1 MNTIHNTVEVKTQE
15 AKVGSLWTSNSGK
28 LFMLCQ
34 IAPPHENYK
43 YVAID
48 LADGHRWSDAVES
61 CEDAVYSLT
70 FLSDS
75 ATITVS

>member
-15 AKVGSLWTSNSGK
+15 AKVGSLWKSNTGK

-34 IAPPHENYK
+34 IAPPHEDYK

-48 LADGHRWSDAVES
+48 LADGHRWSDVVGNK
-61 CEDAVYSLT
+61 EDAVYGLT
-70 FLSDS
+70 WLANN
-75 ATITVS
+75 ATITIS